1 MMDVIAL
8 KGLEFFGHHGVH
20 EQERLS
26 GQIFRVDIDIQTNI
40 RKAITSDDIEQT
52 VDYSRVVR
60 IVKNLVEG
68 PPYSLLEALAG
79 SLSDQILELAN
90 VEAVSVKVM
99 KPDVDLND
107 GNIDYASV
115 SIHRSNG

>member
-1 MMDVIAL
+1 MDVITL

-60 IVKNLVEG
+60 IVKDLVEG

>member
-1 MMDVIAL
+1 M
-8 KGLEFFGHHGVH
+8 H
-20 EQERLS
+20 EQERLN